1 MDNWKLITSDTI
13 ILEVVN
19 GYSIEFESKPFQ
31 NTVPKPIKFNKNDAA
46 IIDAEISDLLAKKII
61 ERVTT
66 FDEDEFI
73 SNIFVRP
80 KKNGKFRV
88 IINLK
93 HLNELIEYNHF
104 KMETF
109 SAAIALVTK
118 DCYFGSID
126 LQDAYY
132 SCSITEND
140 RKYLRFYWQGNKYQY
155 TSLAMGLASAPRI
168 FTKLLKP
175 AFSTL
180 RKRGH
185 ANVAYIDDSLLISK
199 SERECAENILE
210 TAELLDNLGLT
221 INKEKSVFTPSK
233 TIQFLGFIINSE
245 LMSVTLTE
253 DRANSIKE
261 KCKEILNLHKVT
273 IRELAQLIGKLVS
286 SEPAIRY
293 APLFYKSMEIEKDKH
308 LKTNAGNFEAKVC
321 ISAESKETIK
331 WWIDNINRFPRF
343 INTDNPSLLIKTD
356 SSLAGWGA
364 YNETTGECY
373 QGIWSEEEK
382 TNHINYL
389 ELKAGQIALTK
400 FSKNVNDC
408 HVKLYMDN
416 TVAVT
421 YI

>member
-1 MDNWKLITSDTI
+1 M
-13 ILEVVN
+13 
-19 GYSIEFESKPFQ
+19 
-31 NTVPKPIKFNKNDAA
+31 
-46 IIDAEISDLLAKKII
+46 
-61 ERVTT
+61 
-66 FDEDEFI
+66 
-73 SNIFVRP
+73 
-80 KKNGKFRV
+80 
-88 IINLK
+88 
-93 HLNELIEYNHF
+93 
-104 KMETF
+104 
-109 SAAIALVTK
+109 TK

-175 AFSTL
+175 AFSAL

-199 SERECAENILE
+199 SETECAENILE

-261 KCKEILNLHKVT
+261 KCKEILNLHQVT

-293 APLFYKSMEIEKDKH
+293 SPLFYKSLEIEKDKH

-343 INTDNPSLLIKTD
+343 MNTDNPSLLIKTD

-400 FSKNVNDC
+400 FCKNVNDC
-408 HVKLYMDN
+408 HLKLYMDN

-421 YI
+421 YFSKMEGKIESLNILTFSIWKFCMNRNIWLSSNHIAGLKTPRPTI